1 MNIAIAGY
9 GIEGRANYD
18 YWNTESNELTIVDE
32 RDSLDDLP
40 EGAKTI
46 LGAGAFGKLKDFD
59 MVLRTAGLSP
69 SKIQTDGM
77 IWTSTNEFFAKC
89 PAKIIGVTGT
99 KGKGTTSSLIAA
111 MLRKAGKTVHLVG
124 NIGLAALT
132 VLDRIQPDDIVV
144 FEMSSFQLWDLD
156 KSPNVAVITPIHADH
171 LDVHE
176 NFDDYVAAKANIV
189 RFQSDQDIVIA
200 NADNETAQSIAL
212 TSFATQLSYPT
223 SNAGHVVNEKF
234 YVGETEICNIA
245 ELKIPG
251 KHNIEN
257 TCAALTA
264 AWQYSQDAEAIT
276 RGIASFEGLP
286 HRIKFVR
293 EINGVEYYD
302 DSYSTAQTA
311 SIAAIRSF
319 DEPEVLILGGH
330 DRGIDFTPLAKEI
343 ASRKNIKKIL
353 LIGQTRHAIAQSLRD
368 NTVHSELFE
377 IINTT
382 DFSRI
387 VERSRQV
394 ASPGDV
400 VLLSPACA
408 SFDMFK
414 NFAER
419 GEQFVMLVGSL

>member
-18 YWNTESNELTIVDE
+18 YWNMESNELTIVDE

-46 LGAGAFGKLKDFD
+46 LGAGAFGKLKEFD

-69 SKIQTDGM
+69 SKIQTDGI

-99 KGKGTTSSLIAA
+99 KGKGTTSSLISA
-111 MLRKAGKTVHLVG
+111 MLREAGKTVHLVG

-132 VLDRIQPDDIVV
+132 VLDTIQPDDIVV

-189 RFQSDQDIVIA
+189 RFQSDQDTVIA

-234 YVGETEICNIA
+234 FVGETEVCNIA

-264 AWQYSQDAEAIT
+264 AWQYSQDVAAMTRAIATFKGLLHRLQFVAE
-276 RGIASFEGLP
+276 
-286 HRIKFVR
+286 K
-293 EINGVEYYD
+293 NGVDYFD
-302 DSYSTAQTA
+302 DSIATTPESA
-311 SIAAIRSF
+311 IAAISSF
-319 DEPEVLILGGH
+319 KAPRIVILGGH
-330 DRGIDFTPLAKEI
+330 DKGADYRDLILVCKDERVTVI
-343 ASRKNIKKIL
+343 AIGSNREKINGL
-353 LIGQTRHAIAQSLRD
+353 CVAH
-368 NTVHSELFE
+368 NVKC
-377 IINTT
+377 
-382 DFSRI
+382 I
-387 VERSRQV
+387 VESGRMPAIVRRSSIE
-394 ASPGDV
+394 AKPGSV
-400 VLLSPACA
+400 VILSPSAA

-414 NFAER
+414 SYADRGDQFADA
-419 GEQFVMLVGSL
+419 VNSL

>member
-18 YWNTESNELTIVDE
+18 YWNMESNELTIVDE

-46 LGAGAFGKLKDFD
+46 LGPGAFSELKEFD

-69 SKIQTDGM
+69 SKIQTDGI

-111 MLRKAGKTVHLVG
+111 MLREAGKTVHLVG

-132 VLDRIQPDDIVV
+132 VLDTIQPDDIVV

-212 TSFATQLSYPT
+212 TSFAKQLSYPT
-223 SNAGHVVNEKF
+223 GNAGHVVNEKF
-234 YVGETEICNIA
+234 FVGETEICTIA

-264 AWQYSQDAEAIT
+264 AWHFSQDVAAMTRAIAT
-276 RGIASFEGLP
+276 FKGLP

-293 EINGVEYYD
+293 ELDGVEYYD
-302 DSYSTAQTA
+302 DSYSSAPSA

-319 DEPEVLILGGH
+319 VEPKILILGGY
-330 DRGIDFTPLAKEI
+330 DKGIDFRNLANEI
-343 ASRKNIKKIL
+343 ESRDSIKKIL
-353 LIGQTRHAIAQSLRD
+353 LIGQTRTQLASSLRD
-368 NTVHSELFE
+368 AGVESSRFE
-377 IINTT
+377 VIDST
-382 DFSRI
+382 DFSQI
-387 VERSRQV
+387 VTHAKDS
-394 ASPGDV
+394 AAPGDV

-408 SFDMFK
+408 SFGMFK
-414 NFAER
+414 NFADR
-419 GEQFVMLVGSL
+419 GEQFIQLVESL